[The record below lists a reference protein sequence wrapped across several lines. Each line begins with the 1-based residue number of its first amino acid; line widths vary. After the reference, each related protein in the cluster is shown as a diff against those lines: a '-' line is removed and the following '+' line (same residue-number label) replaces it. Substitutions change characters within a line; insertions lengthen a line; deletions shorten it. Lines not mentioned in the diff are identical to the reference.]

1 MQTTTRWPVAL
12 LLALALGACGG
23 EPEVAEEAPVEDVAR
38 EVDQRAMEE
47 VTEASDEPGP
57 GEAPP
62 YVTPEPAPVVPVP
75 NPPAQPTVTGAL
87 QPLNASTIRGSLT
100 VAEAGD
106 RTLVTVT
113 ITNAPPGVPLQ
124 IGIHR
129 EPCTPPGA
137 RVAPVADFRV
147 SERGLA
153 TVTDTLPMAPTAVMS
168 GAHVLL
174 VRLQAGETPGLPV
187 ACAPI
192 PRRSPDVVP

>member
-23 EPEVAEEAPVEDVAR
+23 EPETMEDPRLADEAV

-75 NPPAQPTVTGAL
+75 NPPAQPTVAGAL
-87 QPLNASTIRGSLT
+87 QPLNASTIRGGVT

-106 RTLVTVT
+106 RTLVTVS
-113 ITNAPPGVPLQ
+113 ITNAPPDVPLQ
-124 IGIHR
+124 IGVYR
-129 EPCTPPGA
+129 APCTPPGA
-137 RVAPVADFRV
+137 RVAPVAEFRV
-147 SERGLA
+147 NERGLA
-153 TVTDTLPMAPTAVMS
+153 TVTDTLPMAPTAVMN

-192 PRRSPDVVP
+192 PRRSPDAVR